1 MKTIDTQIIINNLQ
15 EKLSDL
21 QGVYLF
27 GSFATGHATQESDVD
42 IAVLC
47 QNKIDYDL
55 QLKITSKLSMLL
67 GRDVD
72 LIELR
77 YVNTIFQEEILKTA
91 KRIATF
97 DRMACEMY
105 EDFIY
110 CSAMDFREF
119 RKPQVEE
126 IIARGSVYG

>member
-1 MKTIDTQIIINNLQ
+1 MYSASLVSLLKKELP
-15 EKLSDL
+15 DL

-27 GSFATGHATQESDVD
+27 GSVARGDATIASDID
-42 IAVLC
+42 IAILC
-47 QNKIDYDL
+47 KQPLNPKF
-55 QLKITSKLSMLL
+55 KSKLTEQLENLL
-67 GRDVD
+67 QKNID

-77 YVNTIFQEEILKTA
+77 FVNIIFQEEILCHA

-97 DRMACEMY
+97 DEKACECY
-105 EDFIY
+105 EDYIY

-119 RKPQVEE
+119 RKPHILE